1 MPVRIR
7 LCSIVLSLACLVAFG
22 GASVPAG
29 AAAKEQVVVRVA
41 DQPGAV
47 GPYGAFWIADL
58 KGYFKEDGI
67 TVERHTF
74 ANGPEAELGLANGH
88 IDMVMAALLPHLQ
101 AYAGGAPLR
110 IVMSLTKGNTT
121 LIASKDITDV
131 KQLDGKR
138 VGTPGI
144 GTIHDT
150 ALSLVEQQ
158 NHITVTHVPGK
169 ITDLPVMLAKGEIV
183 AFEGWETVAAQT
195 VLTVPG
201 AHYLVRQPVPNNE
214 NLELAASTTFMKAHP
229 EAAALVVRDV
239 VRAMKYITACKPQ
252 AVNLLATMMD
262 VPDAQK
268 VIETAL
274 PQINITD
281 PNLNVPSAVQWI
293 ELAVKDDKIAAPL
306 AKSNPQGFLM
316 TASDLTLLKKAE
328 SSKTPAPK
336 C

>member
-1 MPVRIR
+1 MRFG
-7 LCSIVLSLACLVAFG
+7 AFAFAILISTTTLFA
-22 GASVPAG
+22 GASAAG
-29 AAAKEQVVVRVA
+29 PQQVVVRVA

-47 GPYGAFWIADL
+47 GPYGAFWIANL
-58 KGYFKEDGI
+58 KGYFKADGI

-101 AYAGGAPLR
+101 AFAGGAPLR

-121 LIASKDITDV
+121 LIAGKDITDV

-150 ALSLVEQQ
+150 ALTLVEQQ
-158 NHITVTHVPGK
+158 NHITVTHVPAK
-169 ITDLPVMLAKGEIV
+169 ITDLPVMLAKGEIA

-214 NLELAASTTFMKAHP
+214 NLELAASTAFIKDHP
-229 EAAALVVRDV
+229 QAAEAIVRDV
-239 VRAMKYITACKPQ
+239 VKAMRFIAACKPQ

-281 PNLNVPSAVQWI
+281 PTLNVKSAVQWI
-293 ELAVKDDKIAAPL
+293 DLAVKDDKLTAPL

-316 TASDLTLLKKAE
+316 SASDLTFLKKAQ
-328 SSKTPAPK
+328 SASLPK
-336 C
+336 PSCT